1 MATIKHEENIV
12 RIPVKVVSYQQD
24 EKTASM
30 IVKEKFG
37 FSENRIS
44 FDRQHNVD
52 LQALLK
58 RSRYLKR
65 IKSKVEVEKLYGYL
79 IGVVIDD
86 KLICRSI
93 PEAYPQ
99 DLKKH
104 IAELEEKYQK
114 LQEELQKFAQ
124 SFPADFDVR
133 TECYNIQ
140 NMWLRIWVRAL
151 AEKGLLTFPALQIKV
166 IEAADKAYAAK
177 MIIHSFYSSTDWLFE
192 YICASEQKRDNLPCD
207 FSAPDSLFKDYL
219 KQSGVQTD
227 NTVVFDFL
235 DYASRNIYH
244 ALADDSR
251 FVEDN
256 REHNHGFLS
265 SWDANSD
272 EDEYRRLFRK
282 LTLYKTSNL
291 LFPQSLS
298 EAEMGRFLTETAKF

>member
-12 RIPVKVVSYQQD
+12 RIPVKVVSYRQN
-24 EKTASM
+24 EETASM
-30 IVKEKFG
+30 TVKQKFG
-37 FSENRIS
+37 FSENCIS
-44 FDRQHNVD
+44 FDRHAYNVD
-52 LQALLK
+52 LLALLK

-86 KLICRSI
+86 KLICRSV

-104 IAELEEKYQK
+104 IVELEEKYQN

-140 NMWLRIWVRAL
+140 NMWLRIWARAL

-177 MIIHSFYSSTDWLFE
+177 
-192 YICASEQKRDNLPCD
+192 
-207 FSAPDSLFKDYL
+207 
-219 KQSGVQTD
+219 
-227 NTVVFDFL
+227 
-235 DYASRNIYH
+235 
-244 ALADDSR
+244 
-251 FVEDN
+251 
-256 REHNHGFLS
+256 
-265 SWDANSD
+265 
-272 EDEYRRLFRK
+272 
-282 LTLYKTSNL
+282 
-291 LFPQSLS
+291 
-298 EAEMGRFLTETAKF
+298 